1 MKLITSDKMFDINL
15 ILHKIALREGEIVAE
30 LGCGNFG
37 HFVFPI
43 SKIVGKSGA
52 VYAVDVI
59 PTVLDEIKKKA
70 HHENAANV
78 KTIWSNLEI
87 FKGTDIESNSLDAA
101 LLVNVLHQSEKKA
114 EIIRE
119 AARMLKRGGKLLIVD
134 FKGGSLL
141 FGPNAEKRLKA
152 EALRQASPK
161 LGLIIIEEFEAGQQH
176 LGFLLKKM

>member
-1 MKLITSDKMFDINL
+1 MKLMTSDKMFDINL
-15 ILHKIALREGEIVAE
+15 ILHKIALREGELVAE
-30 LGCGNFG
+30 LGCGHFG

-43 SKIVGKSGA
+43 SKIIGKSGIL
-52 VYAVDVI
+52 YAVDVV

-70 HHENAANV
+70 HHENATNI
-78 KTIWSNLEI
+78 KTIWSNLEV
-87 FKGTDIESNSLDAA
+87 FRGTDIPSNSLDAA
-101 LLVNVLHQSEKKA
+101 LLVNVLHQSDKKA

-119 AARMLKRGGKLLIVD
+119 ATRLLKRGGKLLIVD

-141 FGPNAEKRLKA
+141 FGPDAEKRLKA